1 MKKHIIKSIRFDDE
15 LFGKIESI
23 CKDENRSFSNMIISI
38 LKNDERVKNAK
49 VKQTK

>member
-1 MKKHIIKSIRFDDE
+1 MSHTIKTIRIENE
-15 LFGKIESI
+15 LIEKVKLVAES
-23 CKDENRSFSNMIISI
+23 ENRTFSNMIISI